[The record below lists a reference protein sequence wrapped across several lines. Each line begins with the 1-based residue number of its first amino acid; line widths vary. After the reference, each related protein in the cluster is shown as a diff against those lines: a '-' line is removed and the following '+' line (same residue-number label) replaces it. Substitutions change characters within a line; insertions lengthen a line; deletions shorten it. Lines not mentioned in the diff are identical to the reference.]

1 MLILYIFAAV
11 LAICL
16 AVFTVTFILLE
27 INMRPGKAPEL
38 AQVSVAKR
46 TRWAPYAETVSRLI
60 LELRELPWEDVYT
73 DSFDGLRL
81 HARLLRGNGEDNV
94 ILVHG
99 YRSSGENDFAGIA
112 QYYITRGF
120 GVLLVDQRAHG
131 QSEGRQ
137 ISFGTRER
145 DDVRRWVECAQA
157 NLGGRL
163 WLHGVSMGAATV
175 LMAAG
180 DGFPGPVEGIVADSS
195 FTSPRDV
202 LAYQMTKQY
211 HLPQF
216 PFVPIGTL
224 AGMLIAGRDFA
235 CGSVVR
241 AVARSEQP
249 MLFVCGAEDRSIP
262 PGSTE
267 KLRAARGGRDP
278 ILKVPGAKH
287 ALGWLQDPEGYAKAL
302 DCFIK

>member
-16 AVFTVTFILLE
+16 AVFIVTFILLE

-145 DDVRRWVECAQA
+145 DDVRRWWSA
-157 NLGGRL
+157 RKPI
-163 WLHGVSMGAATV
+163 S
-175 LMAAG
+175 AAG
-180 DGFPGPVEGIVADSS
+180 SGCTAYPWARLRCSWRREMA
-195 FTSPRDV
+195 SP
-202 LAYQMTKQY
+202 A
-211 HLPQF
+211 P
-216 PFVPIGTL
+216 
-224 AGMLIAGRDFA
+224 
-235 CGSVVR
+235 SR
-241 AVARSEQP
+241 A
-249 MLFVCGAEDRSIP
+249 
-262 PGSTE
+262 
-267 KLRAARGGRDP
+267 
-278 ILKVPGAKH
+278 
-287 ALGWLQDPEGYAKAL
+287 
-302 DCFIK
+302 